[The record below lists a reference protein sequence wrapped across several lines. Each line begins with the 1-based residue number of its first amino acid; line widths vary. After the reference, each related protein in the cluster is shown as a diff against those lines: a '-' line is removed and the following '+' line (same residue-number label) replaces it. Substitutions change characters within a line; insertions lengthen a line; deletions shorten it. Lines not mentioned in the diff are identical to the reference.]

1 MEMIKTEQYREAAS
15 YLASRIEGNPE
26 TAIILGSG
34 LGSLADQITDPI
46 VIPYAEIPHFMKSTA
61 TGHKG
66 NFIYGKLGDKQV
78 LAMQGRFHYYEG
90 YTMQQV
96 TFPVRVMKL
105 LGIKNLLVS
114 NAAGGINNTF
124 KVGDLMIIR
133 DHINMMPNP
142 LIGPNNEDFGTRFP
156 DMTRAY
162 DREFIRY
169 VEEIAASRSIPLKK
183 GVYVG
188 LTGPSFET
196 PSEYAFYGKVG
207 GDAIGMSTVPE
218 VIVARHAGLRVFGMS
233 VITNE
238 GYHFAD
244 DFVNDGADV
253 IVAANKAASVMT
265 QLFTELVKKIQ

>member
-1 MEMIKTEQYREAAS
+1 M
-15 YLASRIEGNPE
+15 
-26 TAIILGSG
+26 GSG
-34 LGSLADQITDPI
+34 LDGLADRITDAV
-46 VIPYAEIPHFMKSTA
+46 VIPYAEIPNFVRSTA

-66 NFIYGKLGDKQV
+66 NLISGRLGGQWV
-78 LAMQGRFHYYEG
+78 IAMQGRFHYYEG
-90 YTMQQV
+90 YTMRQV

-105 LGIKNLLVS
+105 LGIENLLVS
-114 NAAGGINNTF
+114 NAAGGINETF

-142 LIGPNNEDFGTRFP
+142 LIGPNEEAFGTRFP

-169 VEEIAASRSIPLKK
+169 AEEIAAERSIPLRK

-196 PSEYAFYGKVG
+196 PAEYAFYGKVG
-207 GDAIGMSTVPE
+207 GDAIGMSTIPE
-218 VIVARHAGLRVFGMS
+218 VIVARHAGMRVFGMS

-253 IVAANKAASVMT
+253 IVAAREASSLMT
-265 QLFTELVKKIQ
+265 QLFTELVRKI

>member
-1 MEMIKTEQYREAAS
+1 MITTEQYKEAAA
-15 YLASRIEGNPE
+15 YLQSKINNIPE

-34 LGSLADQITDPI
+34 LGSLADQIADP
-46 VIPYAEIPHFMKSTA
+46 VVVPYKEIPHFMTSTVA
-61 TGHKG
+61 GHKG
-66 NFIYGKLGDKQV
+66 NFIYGKLGNREV

-105 LGIKNLLVS
+105 LGVKNLLVS
-114 NAAGGINNTF
+114 NAAGGINTTF
-124 KVGDLMIIR
+124 KIGDLMIIR
-133 DHINMMPNP
+133 DHINMQPNP
-142 LIGPNNEDFGTRFP
+142 LIGPNNDDFGPRFP
-156 DMTRAY
+156 DMTRPY
-162 DREFIRY
+162 DREFIRIM
-169 VEEIAASRSIPLKK
+169 EEIAEEQGVALKK

-188 LTGPSFET
+188 LTGPSYET
-196 PSEYAFYGKVG
+196 PAEYAFYGKVG
-207 GDAIGMSTVPE
+207 GDAIGMSTISE

-253 IVAANKAASVMT
+253 IVQANRAAKLMTSLFAS
-265 QLFTELVKKIQ
+265 LVEKI

>member
-1 MEMIKTEQYREAAS
+1 MDMIQTQQYREAAD
-15 YLASRIEGNPE
+15 YIASRLTTRPE

-34 LGSLADQITDPI
+34 LGALADRIADPV
-46 VIPYAEIPHFMKSTA
+46 VIPFREIPYFMTSTA
-61 TGHKG
+61 SGHKG
-66 NFIYGKLGDKQV
+66 NLIAGTLGGKAV

-96 TFPVRVMKL
+96 TFPIRVMKL

-114 NAAGGINNTF
+114 NAAGGINSSF

-133 DHINMMPNP
+133 DHINMVPNP
-142 LIGPNNEDFGTRFP
+142 LIGPNNADFGTRFP

-162 DREFIRY
+162 DRAFMQM
-169 VEEIAASRSIPLKK
+169 VEDIAQVNGIPLQK
-183 GVYVG
+183 GVYVA

-196 PSEYAFYGKVG
+196 PAEYAMYGRVG
-207 GDAIGMSTVPE
+207 GDAVGMSTVPE
-218 VIVARHAGLRVFGMS
+218 VIAARHADIRVFGMS

-253 IVAANKAASVMT
+253 IEAANRATEVMSL
-265 QLFTELVKKIQ
+265 LFSELIARIG

>member
-1 MEMIKTEQYREAAS
+1 MKEIKDLYSETAA
-15 YLASRIEGNPE
+15 YLAACISGNPE

-34 LGSLADQITDPI
+34 LGSLAEQIEDAT
-46 VIPYAEIPHFMKSTA
+46 VIPYHEIPNFMKSTA

-66 NFIYGKLGDKQV
+66 NFICGRLGDKQV
-78 LAMQGRFHYYEG
+78 VAMQGRFHYYEG
-90 YTMQQV
+90 YSMQQV
-96 TFPVRVMKL
+96 TFPIRVMKL

-114 NAAGGINNTF
+114 NAAGGINTTF
-124 KVGDLMIIR
+124 KVGDLMIIQ

-142 LIGPNNEDFGTRFP
+142 LIGPNNEMFGTRFP

-162 DREFIRY
+162 DRDFIRY
-169 VEEIAASRSIPLKK
+169 MEEIAVDREIPIKK

-188 LTGPSFET
+188 LTGPSYET
-196 PSEYAFYGKVG
+196 PAEYAFYGRVG

-218 VIVARHAGLRVFGMS
+218 VIVARHAGMRVFGMS

-244 DFVNDGADV
+244 DFVNDGAEVV
-253 IVAANKAASVMT
+253 IAANQAAATMT
-265 QLFTELVKKIQ
+265 LLFKELLAKI

>member
-1 MEMIKTEQYREAAS
+1 M
-15 YLASRIEGNPE
+15 
-26 TAIILGSG
+26 GSG
-34 LGSLADQITDPI
+34 LDGLANRITDAV
-46 VIPYAEIPHFMKSTA
+46 VIPYAEIPNFVRSTA

-66 NFIYGKLGDKQV
+66 NLISGRLGGQWV
-78 LAMQGRFHYYEG
+78 IAMQGRFHYYEG
-90 YTMQQV
+90 YTMRQV

-105 LGIKNLLVS
+105 LGIENLLVS
-114 NAAGGINNTF
+114 NAAGGINETF

-142 LIGPNNEDFGTRFP
+142 LIGPNEEAFGTRFP

-169 VEEIAASRSIPLKK
+169 AEEIAAERSIPLRK

-196 PSEYAFYGKVG
+196 PAEYAFYGKVG

-218 VIVARHAGLRVFGMS
+218 VIVARHAGMRVFGMS

-253 IVAANKAASVMT
+253 IVAAREASSLMT
-265 QLFTELVKKIQ
+265 QLFTELVRKI

>member
-1 MEMIKTEQYREAAS
+1 MEMIPTRQYQEAAA
-15 YLASRIEGNPE
+15 YLAGRIQGEPQI
-26 TAIILGSG
+26 AIILGSG
-34 LGSLADQITDPI
+34 LGSLADQIEDPI
-46 VIPYAEIPHFMKSTA
+46 VVPYAEIPHFVRSTA
-61 TGHKG
+61 AGHKG
-66 NFIYGKLGDKQV
+66 NFICGRLGGKTV

-105 LGIKNLLVS
+105 LGVQHLLVS
-114 NAAGGINNTF
+114 NAAGGINPAL
-124 KVGDLMIIR
+124 KLGDLMIIR
-133 DHINMMPNP
+133 DHINMLPNP
-142 LIGPNNEDFGTRFP
+142 LIGPNNADFGTRFP

-162 DREFIRY
+162 DREWIQLM
-169 VEEIAASRSIPLKK
+169 EEIAAHLAIPVKK

-196 PSEYAFYGKVG
+196 PAEYAFYGKVG

-218 VIVARHAGLRVFGMS
+218 VIVARHAGMRVFGMS

-253 IVAANKAASVMT
+253 IKAANKAATIMT
-265 QLFTELVKKIQ
+265 QLFTDLIRKM

>member
-1 MEMIKTEQYREAAS
+1 MKTSLSTYQEAADF
-15 YLASRIEGNPE
+15 LAGLIPDMPQ

-34 LGSLADQITDPI
+34 LGALADRLTDATA
-46 VIPYAEIPHFMKSTA
+46 IPYAAIPHFARSTA

-66 NFIYGKLGDKQV
+66 NLLFGRLGSQSV
-78 LAMQGRFHYYEG
+78 MAMQGRFHYYEG
-90 YTMQQV
+90 YTMDQV
-96 TFPVRVMKL
+96 TFPIRVMAL
-105 LGIKNLLVS
+105 LGVRRLLVS

-124 KVGDLMIIR
+124 HVGDLMIIR

-142 LIGPNNEDFGTRFP
+142 LIGPNDERFGPRFP

-162 DREFIRY
+162 DRDLIRAA
-169 VEEIAASRSIPLKK
+169 EEIALEQGITLRK

-188 LTGPSFET
+188 LTGPSYET
-196 PSEYAFYGKVG
+196 PAEYTAYGRLG

-244 DFVNDGADV
+244 DFVNDADEV
-253 IVAANKAASVMT
+253 VRAANRATDVMT
-265 QLFTELVKKIQ
+265 RLFTALIERTE